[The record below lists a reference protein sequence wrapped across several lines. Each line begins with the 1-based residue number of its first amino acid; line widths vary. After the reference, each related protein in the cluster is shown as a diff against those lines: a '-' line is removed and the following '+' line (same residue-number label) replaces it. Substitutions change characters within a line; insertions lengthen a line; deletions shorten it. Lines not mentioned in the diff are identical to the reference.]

1 MRTET
6 ITLYRFNELSD
17 EAKQYAIE
25 QYRANDPLDYD
36 WWHFVYDDFLTIADL
51 IGLDIDKRKGC
62 RGHAIYFSG
71 FWSQGDGASFE
82 GNWSYRKGMLAA
94 VKSHAPCDEE
104 LHSIVAEMQQLQ
116 RRHFYKLEAR
126 INHHGNYHSMSVTS
140 YVDGREASY
149 ETDCEVKDVMYDLAR
164 WLYRQLENE
173 YEYLMSDEHISE
185 ILFDNEYEF
194 LEDGTRA

>member
-6 ITLYRFNELSD
+6 TTLYRFNELSE

-25 QYRANDPLDYD
+25 QYRASDPLDYD
-36 WWHFVYDDFLTIADL
+36 WWDFVYSDFLAIADR

-94 VKSHAPCDEE
+94 VKSYAPCDEE
-104 LHSIVAEMQQLQ
+104 LHRIVADMQELQ

-126 INHHGNYHSMSVTS
+126 INQIGRYHSMSVTS
-140 YVDGREASY
+140 YVDGREAGSD
-149 ETDCEVKDVMYDLAR
+149 TDYEVKDVMQSLAG
-164 WLYRQLENE
+164 WLYQQLEHE

-185 ILFDNEYEF
+185 LLFDNEYEF
-194 LEDGTRA
+194 LEDGSRA